1 MSTVRR
7 KPPPETK
14 GLLTRKASRQGR
26 NEPSPALKC
35 RDLEFVH
42 LGNGRSIIFQSDEA
56 PKARF
61 IPAWGS
67 APGIDSRKI
76 IKGCKPAP

>member
-7 KPPPETK
+7 EPPPETK
-14 GLLTRKASRQGR
+14 GLLTGKASRQGR

-42 LGNGRSIIFQSDEA
+42 LGKGRSIIFQSDEA
-56 PKARF
+56 PKTRF
-61 IPAWGS
+61 IPAWGKR
-67 APGIDSRKI
+67 PRG
-76 IKGCKPAP
+76 